1 MKTTELIRLS
11 IGLTLLNVLFAA
23 PAPVQACSCV
33 EPSAP
38 AEAFTNSDAVFT
50 GKVTAV
56 SDNSSPVIFLLDRLL
71 ARVGLSPAY
80 LYSYRFWGYEITF
93 AVLNSWKNVATTRVK
108 VHTGT
113 GGGDCGYLFNQGSD
127 YLVYAYEWNDN
138 ENTGLGTGICTRTS
152 EISRATEDLSYLN
165 SIPTLPLTPVYDF
178 SWMYCAGAAL
188 FFVIVPLL
196 TILILVRRRQQHQ
209 PAVDNP

>member
-1 MKTTELIRLS
+1 MKTTDLIRLS
-11 IGLTLLNVLFAA
+11 IGVTLRIVLFAA

-38 AEAFTNSDAVFT
+38 AEAFTNSDAVFA

-71 ARVGLSPAY
+71 SRAGLSPAY

-93 AVLNSWKNVATTRVK
+93 AVLNSWKNVATTSVK
-108 VHTGT
+108 VRTGT

-138 ENTGLGTGICTRTS
+138 ESTGLGTGICTRTS
-152 EISRATEDLSYLN
+152 EISGATEDLSHLN
-165 SIPTLPLTPVYDF
+165 SMPTLPLAPVYDY
-178 SWMYCAGAAL
+178 SWIYCAGAAL
-188 FFVIVPLL
+188 FLIIVPVL
-196 TILILVRRRQQHQ
+196 TVLILIRRRQPRQ
-209 PAVDNP
+209 PAGDNP